1 MAKAEIPVPDKAEFK
16 KMFAKS
22 MKKPM
27 NCAVAKGPSNTVVM
41 LMHKS
46 KKLGALKPL
55 VEAKFGKDNVS
66 DIRWGTVSIDKA
78 EDSKLAV
85 LNMNKNLAG
94 CAPKLKKWLKG
105 CGVSK
110 IRYMVEGKV
119 TEEVLT
125 LDPGEENEPDLVE
138 DDEDD
143 ENETETGNDNETVS
157 EDTANENEAAE
168 TEQPAA
174 PEPAMQAAPET
185 ESAETQSNETQ
196 AAEAPPAAPPP
207 PAVDTNAL
215 TKRLTDLV
223 KRMIQVVQND
233 PGRQNEL
240 KGLAV
245 AAQAALKGGDPQAA
259 EAAID
264 AFEQALGGGS
274 SNNNANAANADS
286 AQAPPAAPPPPPM
299 DPAKKAALEASPKI
313 WNDTISVVTTGVS
326 ALKDAIRKDFADEAP
341 EVVADIEKNLSRIDQ
356 VTARFDKQ
364 LADLLEGVNAATD
377 EAARKA
383 GLAKAR
389 SVLADHIKYAA
400 SEPLIGMI
408 DQNPFGVSPD
418 IKKTLV
424 ANLTQLANAIR

>member
-1 MAKAEIPVPDKAEFK
+1 MGKAPGGKVEVPQADKAGMK
-16 KMFAKS
+16 KMFAKA

-27 NCAVAKGPSNTVVM
+27 NCAVAKGPSNTVLM
-41 LMHKS
+41 YMHKS
-46 KKLGALKPL
+46 KRGSGLKPL
-55 VEAKFGKDNVS
+55 IEKEFGKDLIS

-78 EDSKLAV
+78 VDAKLAV
-85 LNMNKNLAG
+85 LDMNKNLPGA
-94 CAPKLKKWLKG
+94 APKLKKWLKG

-119 TEEVLT
+119 TEEIMT
-125 LDPGEENEPDLVE
+125 LDPDEMNEPDLVM
-138 DDEDD
+138 DDEED
-143 ENETETGNDNETVS
+143 EDETEDANDNETTS
-157 EDTANENEAAE
+157 EDESETNENESTEPNQSVEPEPVSQQANENES
-168 TEQPAA
+168 T
-174 PEPAMQAAPET
+174 
-185 ESAETQSNETQ
+185 ETQ
-196 AAEAPPAAPPP
+196 ATQETVPEAPPP
-207 PAVDTNAL
+207 PAMDTNAL
-215 TKRLTDLV
+215 AKRLTDLV
-223 KRMIQVVQND
+223 KRMIGVVQNE
-233 PGRQNEL
+233 PGRGNEL

-245 AAQAALKGGDPQAA
+245 AAQTALKGGDPQAA
-259 EAAID
+259 GQAID
-264 AFEQALGGGS
+264 AFETALGG
-274 SNNNANAANADS
+274 NNNASS
-286 AQAPPAAPPPPPM
+286 APPATPAAPPL

-313 WNDTISVVTTGVS
+313 WNDTIQVVTTGVS
-326 ALKDAIRKDFADEAP
+326 ALKEAIRKDFANEAP

-364 LADLLEGVNAATD
+364 LADLLDGVNAATD